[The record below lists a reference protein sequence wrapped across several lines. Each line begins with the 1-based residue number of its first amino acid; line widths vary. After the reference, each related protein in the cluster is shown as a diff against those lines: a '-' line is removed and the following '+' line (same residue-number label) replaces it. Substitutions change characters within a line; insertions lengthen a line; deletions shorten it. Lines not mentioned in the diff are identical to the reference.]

1 VDKLGDILKKSDKE
15 QTQGTRRHGDPKNES
30 IELQSVDSDCQRC
43 GDLGWFTD
51 DVPIDHPEFGKF
63 VICDCQQSQLDE
75 KDNSQ
80 LIRYSNLG
88 YLVRFNFESF
98 VPEFSNVPDIQSL
111 FKIAKDQA
119 IEFATSPRGWLVLV
133 GPHGSGKTHLAASIA
148 NQCIANGH
156 IAIYM
161 DVPDLMDHL
170 RSSFAP
176 NSSYTYSEMF
186 DRVRNTPLLVLD
198 DLGSSYPTPW
208 ALEKLQQILNHRFNA
223 ELPTVIATS
232 QELSSLDSYIR
243 SRLQTKPLS
252 KIIRLK
258 PSDIGFGL
266 GIIPKDLQDRMT
278 MDLFVTNSKGLNS
291 KEKASLK
298 LALEV
303 SKTYASYPDG
313 WLTLSGSTGVGKTHL
328 AVAIGGQR
336 IRSGDDVFFA
346 FVPDLLDYLR
356 SSYTP
361 NSAIRYDEI
370 FERIR
375 NAGVLILDDLGQERG
390 GPWAEEKL
398 YQILVHRHNLKLPT
412 IITTLD
418 DFTGELGPIRSRAAD
433 KAIGYVLTIVGTDFR
448 RRDTQ

>member
-1 VDKLGDILKKSDKE
+1 MDEIGDILKKLDKAPTKDTNSDN
-15 QTQGTRRHGDPKNES
+15 RPDES
-30 IELQSVDSDCQRC
+30 GSVEVDCDRC
-43 GDLGWFTD
+43 SDLGWYTD
-51 DVPIDHPEFGKF
+51 DVAIDHPDFGRF
-63 VICDCQQSQLDE
+63 VICDCQQINLTE
-75 KDNSQ
+75 HDNSQ

-98 VPEFSNVPDIQSL
+98 LPEYSSVPDIQSL
-111 FKIAKDQA
+111 IKNAKEAA
-119 IEFATSPRGWLVLV
+119 IEYTTSPRGWLVLV
-133 GPHGSGKTHLAASIA
+133 GPHGSGKTHLSAAIA
-148 NQCIANGH
+148 NQCIQNGH
-156 IAIYM
+156 IAIYI

-170 RSSFAP
+170 RNSFSPDTAY
-176 NSSYTYSEMF
+176 SYSEMF
-186 DRVRNTPLLVLD
+186 DRVRNTPLLILD
-198 DLGSSYPTPW
+198 DLGSAYPTPW
-208 ALEKLQQILNHRFNA
+208 ALEKLQQILIHRFNV

-243 SRLQTKPLS
+243 SRLTAKPLS
-252 KIIRLK
+252 KIVRLK

-266 GIIPKDLQDRMT
+266 GTIPKNLQDRMSI
-278 MDLFVTNSKGLNS
+278 DSFAISGKGLTS

-298 LALEV
+298 LAREV

-313 WLTLSGSTGVGKTHL
+313 WLTLSGTTGVGKPHL
-328 AVAIGGQR
+328 AVAIGSQR
-336 IRSGDDVFFA
+336 IREGDDVFFA

-361 NSAIRYDEI
+361 NSAIRYDEV

-398 YQILVHRHNLKLPT
+398 YQLLVHRHNLKLPT

-433 KAIGYVLTIVGTDFR
+433 KAVGYVLNIISKDFR
-448 RRDTQ
+448 RRDNQ

>member
-1 VDKLGDILKKSDKE
+1 MDEIGDILKKLDKAQAKDTKSDRQPAE
-15 QTQGTRRHGDPKNES
+15 TES
-30 IELQSVDSDCQRC
+30 VEINCDRCSDI
-43 GDLGWFTD
+43 GWFTD
-51 DVPIDHPEFGKF
+51 DVSIDHPDFGRF
-63 VICDCQQSQLDE
+63 VICDCQQNNSHEQDI
-75 KDNSQ
+75 SQ

-98 VPEFSNVPDIQSL
+98 LPEFSSVPDVQSL
-111 FKIAKDQA
+111 IKTAKDAA
-119 IEFATSPRGWLVLV
+119 IEYTTSPRGWLVLV
-133 GPHGSGKTHLAASIA
+133 GPHGSGKTHLSAAIA
-148 NQCIANGH
+148 NQCIQNGH
-156 IAIYM
+156 IAIYI

-176 NSSYTYSEMF
+176 DTTYSYSEIF
-186 DRVRNTPLLVLD
+186 DRVRNTPLLILD
-198 DLGSSYPTPW
+198 DLGSAYPTPW

-243 SRLQTKPLS
+243 SRLKTEPLS
-252 KIIRLK
+252 KIVRLK

-266 GIIPKDLQDRMT
+266 GTIPKDLQDRMT
-278 MDLFVTNSKGLNS
+278 LDSFEIKGQGLNS

-298 LALEV
+298 LAREV

-313 WLTLSGSTGVGKTHL
+313 WLTLTGSTGVGKTHL
-328 AVAIGGQR
+328 AVAIGSQR
-336 IRSGDDVFFA
+336 IRAGDDVFFA

-361 NSAIRYDEI
+361 NSAIRYDEV

-398 YQILVHRHNLKLPT
+398 YQLLVHRHNRKLPT

-433 KAIGYVLTIVGTDFR
+433 KAIGYVLTIISKDFR
-448 RRDTQ
+448 GRENQ

>member
-1 VDKLGDILKKSDKE
+1 MDEIGDILKKLDKAPTKDTNSDN
-15 QTQGTRRHGDPKNES
+15 RPDES
-30 IELQSVDSDCQRC
+30 ESVEVDCDRC
-43 GDLGWFTD
+43 SDLGWYTD
-51 DVPIDHPEFGKF
+51 DVAIDHPDFGRF
-63 VICDCQQSQLDE
+63 VICDCQQNNLDE
-75 KDNSQ
+75 HDNSQ

-98 VPEFSNVPDIQSL
+98 LPEYSSVPDIQSL
-111 FKIAKDQA
+111 IKNAKEAA
-119 IEFATSPRGWLVLV
+119 IEYTTSPRGWLVLV
-133 GPHGSGKTHLAASIA
+133 GPHGSGKTHLSAAIA
-148 NQCIANGH
+148 NQCIQNGH
-156 IAIYM
+156 IAIYI

-170 RSSFAP
+170 RNSFSPDTAY
-176 NSSYTYSEMF
+176 SYSEMF
-186 DRVRNTPLLVLD
+186 DRVRNTPLLILD
-198 DLGSSYPTPW
+198 DLGSAYPTPW

-243 SRLQTKPLS
+243 SRLKAKPLS
-252 KIIRLK
+252 KIVRLK

-266 GIIPKDLQDRMT
+266 GIIPKDLQDRMSI
-278 MDLFVTNSKGLNS
+278 NSFTIPGEGLTS

-298 LALEV
+298 LAREV

-328 AVAIGGQR
+328 AVAIGSQR
-336 IRSGDDVFFA
+336 IREGDDVFFA

-361 NSAIRYDEI
+361 NSAIRYDEV

-398 YQILVHRHNLKLPT
+398 YQLLVHRHNLKLPT

-433 KAIGYVLTIVGTDFR
+433 KAVGYVLNIISKDFR
-448 RRDTQ
+448 RRDNQ

>member
-1 VDKLGDILKKSDKE
+1 M
-15 QTQGTRRHGDPKNES
+15 
-30 IELQSVDSDCQRC
+30 
-43 GDLGWFTD
+43 
-51 DVPIDHPEFGKF
+51 
-63 VICDCQQSQLDE
+63 
-75 KDNSQ
+75 
-80 LIRYSNLG
+80 
-88 YLVRFNFESF
+88 RFNFESF
-98 VPEFSNVPDIQSL
+98 LPEYSSVPDIQSL
-111 FKIAKDQA
+111 IKNAKEAA
-119 IEFATSPRGWLVLV
+119 IEYTTSPRGWLVLV
-133 GPHGSGKTHLAASIA
+133 GPHGSGKTHLSAAIA
-148 NQCIANGH
+148 NQCIQNGH
-156 IAIYM
+156 IAIYI

-170 RSSFAP
+170 RNSFSPDTAY
-176 NSSYTYSEMF
+176 SYSEMF
-186 DRVRNTPLLVLD
+186 DRVRNTPLLILD
-198 DLGSSYPTPW
+198 DLGSAYPTPW

-243 SRLQTKPLS
+243 SRLTAKPLS
-252 KIIRLK
+252 KIVRLK

-266 GIIPKDLQDRMT
+266 GTIPKNLQDRMSI
-278 MDLFVTNSKGLNS
+278 DSFAISGKGLTS

-298 LALEV
+298 LAREV

-313 WLTLSGSTGVGKTHL
+313 WLTLSGTTGVGKTHL
-328 AVAIGGQR
+328 AVAIGSQR
-336 IRSGDDVFFA
+336 IREGDDVFFA

-361 NSAIRYDEI
+361 NSAIRYDEV

-398 YQILVHRHNLKLPT
+398 YQLLVHRHNLKLPT

-433 KAIGYVLTIVGTDFR
+433 KAVGYVLNIISKDFR
-448 RRDTQ
+448 RRDNQ

>member
-1 VDKLGDILKKSDKE
+1 MDEIGDILKKLDKAPAKDTKSE
-15 QTQGTRRHGDPKNES
+15 IKLRKTEDV
-30 IELQSVDSDCQRC
+30 ELECDRC
-43 GDLGWFTD
+43 SDLGWFTE
-51 DVPIDHPEFGKF
+51 DVAIDHPDFGRF
-63 VICDCQQSQLDE
+63 VTCTCQQDDLLEQ
-75 KDNSQ
+75 DNSQ

-88 YLVRFNFESF
+88 YLVRFDFESF
-98 VPEFSNVPDIQSL
+98 IPEFSSVPDIQSL
-111 FKIAKDQA
+111 IKTAKDA
-119 IEFATSPRGWLVLV
+119 ALDYTVSPRGWLVLV
-133 GPHGSGKTHLAASIA
+133 GPHGSGKTHLSAAIA
-148 NQCIANGH
+148 NQCIKNGH
-156 IAIYM
+156 IAIYI

-176 NSSYTYSEMF
+176 DTPYSYSELF
-186 DRVRNTPLLVLD
+186 DRVRNTPLLILD
-198 DLGSSYPTPW
+198 DLGSTYPTPW

-243 SRLQTKPLS
+243 SRLKSEHLS

-266 GIIPKDLQDRMT
+266 GSIPKDLQDRMT
-278 MDLFVTNSKGLNS
+278 LDSYKISGSGLNS

-328 AVAIGGQR
+328 AVAIGSQR
-336 IRSGDDVFFA
+336 IREGDDVFFA

-361 NSAIRYDEI
+361 NSAVRYDEI

-398 YQILVHRHNLKLPT
+398 YQLLVHRHNLKLPT

-418 DFTGELGPIRSRAAD
+418 DFMGELGPIRSRAAD
-433 KAIGYVLTIVGTDFR
+433 KAVGYVLTILGKDFR
-448 RRDTQ
+448 RR

>member
-1 VDKLGDILKKSDKE
+1 MDEIGDILKKLDKAPAKDTKSDIQPQKE
-15 QTQGTRRHGDPKNES
+15 DDVE
-30 IELQSVDSDCQRC
+30 IDCDRC
-43 GDLGWFTD
+43 SDLGWFTE
-51 DVPIDHPEFGKF
+51 DVAIDHPDFGRF
-63 VICDCQQSQLDE
+63 VICSCQQDNLLEQN
-75 KDNSQ
+75 NSQ

-88 YLVRFNFESF
+88 YLVRFDFESF
-98 VPEFSNVPDIQSL
+98 VPEFSSVPDIQSL
-111 FKIAKDQA
+111 IKTAKDA
-119 IEFATSPRGWLVLV
+119 AVEYTISPRGWLVLV
-133 GPHGSGKTHLAASIA
+133 GPHGSGKTHLSAAIA
-148 NQCIANGH
+148 NQCIQNGH
-156 IAIYM
+156 IAIYI

-176 NSSYTYSEMF
+176 DTPYSYSELF
-186 DRVRNTPLLVLD
+186 DRVRNTPLLILD
-198 DLGSSYPTPW
+198 DLGSAYPTPW

-243 SRLQTKPLS
+243 SRLKTEHLS

-266 GIIPKDLQDRMT
+266 GSIPKDLQDRMT
-278 MDLFVTNSKGLNS
+278 LDSYKTTTTGINS

-328 AVAIGGQR
+328 AVAIGSQR
-336 IRSGDDVFFA
+336 IREGDDVFFA

-361 NSAIRYDEI
+361 NSAIRYDEV

-398 YQILVHRHNLKLPT
+398 YQLLVHRHNLKLPT

-433 KAIGYVLTIVGTDFR
+433 KAVGYVLTIVSKDFR
-448 RRDTQ
+448 RRESQQ